1 MSKTY
6 SKTRIL
12 VECALMIAI
21 GTVLSNIKFFTMPNG
36 GSITL
41 LSMLP
46 FVLVSFRHGAKW
58 GLFTGF
64 VNACLQMIM
73 GFYPPPA
80 STFLYF
86 LGEVLLD
93 YVLAFMALG
102 LAELFARPFKNRT
115 VGVAVG
121 TFAAGFL
128 RFMCSFL
135 SGALVWGNLNDGLA
149 AWTYSLTY
157 NGSYM
162 LPETLLTMVAAGA
175 AVPRGPADL
184 RPSGTLRRSFSKRAL
199 PRFPIP
205 AGHTPCGDFLLQKIL
220 QKTVDKRPCGWYN
233 YTRCQ
238 AQGKTSGGLAQLGER
253 LHGMQEVTGSIPVF
267 STRMKSTAQK
277 CVVLF
282 SLRPTE

>member
-1 MSKTY
+1 MTQSFKT
-6 SKTRIL
+6 KRL
-12 VECALMIAI
+12 VESALMIALS
-21 GTVLSNIKFFTMPNG
+21 TVLSMIQIPLMPHG

-41 LSMLP
+41 FSMVP
-46 FVLVSFRHGAKW
+46 ILVMSYRHGAKW

-80 STFLYF
+80 STFL

-135 SGALVWGNLNDGLA
+135 SGVLVWGNLNDGLA

-162 LPETLLTMVAAGA
+162 LPETLLTMVAA
-175 AVPRGPADL
+175 V
-184 RPSGTLRRSFSKRAL
+184 
-199 PRFPIP
+199 
-205 AGHTPCGDFLLQKIL
+205 LLCRVAPQIF
-220 QKTVDKRPCGWYN
+220 DR
-233 YTRCQ
+233 Q
-238 AQGKTSGGLAQLGER
+238 AR
-253 LHGMQEVTGSIPVF
+253 
-267 STRMKSTAQK
+267 
-277 CVVLF
+277 
-282 SLRPTE
+282 

>member
-1 MSKTY
+1 MTKTY

-46 FVLVSFRHGAKW
+46 LVLVSFRHGAKW

-135 SGALVWGNLNDGLA
+135 
-149 AWTYSLTY
+149 
-157 NGSYM
+157 
-162 LPETLLTMVAAGA
+162 LPETLLTMVAAVLLCRA
-175 AVPRGPADL
+175 APQIFDR
-184 RPSGTLRRSFSKRAL
+184 
-199 PRFPIP
+199 
-205 AGHTPCGDFLLQKIL
+205 
-220 QKTVDKRPCGWYN
+220 
-233 YTRCQ
+233 Q
-238 AQGKTSGGLAQLGER
+238 AR
-253 LHGMQEVTGSIPVF
+253 
-267 STRMKSTAQK
+267 
-277 CVVLF
+277 
-282 SLRPTE
+282 